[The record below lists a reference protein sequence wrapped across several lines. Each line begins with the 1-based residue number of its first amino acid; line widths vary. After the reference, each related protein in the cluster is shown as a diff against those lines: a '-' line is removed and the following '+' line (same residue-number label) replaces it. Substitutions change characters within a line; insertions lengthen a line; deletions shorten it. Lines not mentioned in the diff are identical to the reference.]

1 VVDGGFVGVGSLP
14 LPEEHFVDD
23 TEYPQQQHSDD
34 INCGLAVAT
43 AIDPD
48 EEESYIY
55 NAIEYDPDA
64 KPPLH
69 KNRRFRVYSCLA
81 LLLIAS
87 ECYDCYFQVNPR
99 LGLPSWYTNASPH
112 IIT

>member
-1 VVDGGFVGVGSLP
+1 MGRLVLSLYKTQQFFYITFRFDDDSVVDGGFVGVGSLP

-34 INCGLAVAT
+34 ITFGLAVAT

-48 EEESYIY
+48 EEEAYIY

-69 KNRRFRVYSCLA
+69 NR
-81 LLLIAS
+81 
-87 ECYDCYFQVNPR
+87 
-99 LGLPSWYTNASPH
+99 
-112 IIT
+112 